1 MLLSKN
7 GHMMLKFTEEILA
20 SRRKKFILNLK
31 CKSICCGALDF
42 QDLFFVCGLKV
53 INLLPSRS
61 DFMDMLLDV

>member
-42 QDLFFVCGLKV
+42 QDL
-53 INLLPSRS
+53 PSRS